1 VAYTIFELDQFTPSE
16 VHHLADQDAL
26 LVCSEWARQV
36 CLDNGV
42 AGKPIHVVPLGV
54 DRTVFHENV
63 KPRTTWSET
72 VFMQIGKLESRKG
85 QLELLRAF
93 EAAFTPRDS
102 VRLVLSCG
110 NPFITRAEQDALLEP
125 FRLSPMGTRI
135 TLLTNELPSL
145 HDVAALMASA
155 DCGVFPSR
163 AEGWNLEAL
172 EMLSMGKPVIATSC
186 TAHTEYLNRDNARL
200 IVVDGFEAVPSGV
213 GQWAAWGARQ
223 HEQLVTHLRDVHE
236 RKQQVGVARND
247 SGIRTAQRYSWQHS
261 VDALVRAL
269 DAIV

>member
-1 VAYTIFELDQFTPSE
+1 
-16 VHHLADQDAL
+16 
-26 LVCSEWARQV
+26 
-36 CLDNGV
+36 
-42 AGKPIHVVPLGV
+42 
-54 DRTVFHENV
+54 
-63 KPRTTWSET
+63 
-72 VFMQIGKLESRKG
+72 
-85 QLELLRAF
+85 LELLRAF